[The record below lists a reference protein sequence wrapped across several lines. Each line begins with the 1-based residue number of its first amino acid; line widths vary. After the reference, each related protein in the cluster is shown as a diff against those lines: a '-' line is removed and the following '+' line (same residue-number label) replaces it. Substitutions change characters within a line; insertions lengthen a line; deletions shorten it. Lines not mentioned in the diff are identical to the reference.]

1 MPRLLSMDRWLFS
14 TMLLL
19 VGGGLLMV
27 GNASRH
33 LAIEL
38 GRSPSAFWWRH
49 VIHLAVG
56 AVALW
61 VMLRFRYA
69 WLDRPWPVLLPLAAC
84 VVGLIIVRAMP
95 SAGGSQRWL
104 FIGPLR
110 LQPSEFAKLAVVLFM
125 AWLLSRD
132 RKRNGEAASLV
143 LPGLGLVALVA
154 YLIGVEDL
162 GSAVVLVV
170 VAGVMAFMAGLSWK
184 AIGVLVMLGVA
195 AFAVAVVDEPYRW
208 ERITA
213 FLDPEADPYDSGFQ
227 LVQSK
232 IAFGHGGVTGAGW
245 GGGQQQA
252 HFLPASHTDFIY
264 SIIGEELGLVRALAF
279 LAAFLLLFWRGMRTA
294 FGAPDHFGAY
304 LALGLT
310 SLLVLQAL
318 LNMCICLG
326 LLPTT
331 GLPLP
336 FISYGGSSMVMSMAA
351 MGLLLNVSQHAT

>member
-1 MPRLLSMDRWLFS
+1 MDRWLIA

-19 VGGGLLMV
+19 VGGGLFMV
-27 GNASRH
+27 GKASSY

-49 VIHLAVG
+49 LAHLAIG
-56 AVALW
+56 ALVLW
-61 VMLRFRYA
+61 AILSFRYS
-69 WLDRPWPVLLPLAAC
+69 WLDRPWPVLVPLILC
-84 VVGLIIVRAMP
+84 VVGLIAVRAMP

-104 FIGPLR
+104 FLGPFR
-110 LQPSEFAKLAVVLFM
+110 VQPSEFAKLAVVLFM

-132 RKRNGEAASLV
+132 RERRRETASLA
-143 LPGLGLVALVA
+143 LPGLALVALVA

-170 VAGVMAFMAGLSWK
+170 VAGVMAFMAGLNWK
-184 AIGVLVMLGVA
+184 AIAVLVTLGAA
-195 AFAVAVVDEPYRW
+195 AFAIAVTDEPYRW
-208 ERITA
+208 ERLTA
-213 FLDPEADPYDSGFQ
+213 FLDPEADPFDSGFQ

-232 IAFGHGGVTGAGW
+232 IAFGHGGIVGAGW
-245 GGGQQQA
+245 GGDQQQA
-252 HFLPASHTDFIY
+252 QFLPAAHTDFIF
-264 SIIGEELGLVRALAF
+264 SIIGEELGMVCALFF